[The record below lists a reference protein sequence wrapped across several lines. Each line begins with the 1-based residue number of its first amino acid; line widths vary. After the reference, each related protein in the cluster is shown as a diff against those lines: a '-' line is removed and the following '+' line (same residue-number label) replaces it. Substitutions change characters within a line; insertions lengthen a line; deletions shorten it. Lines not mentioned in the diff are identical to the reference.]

1 MPGMRRGVD
10 AGGTVDRRSAGL
22 SRRRLRQALPRL
34 SARSRRQQALRASPT
49 GAVSVE
55 IVSENKSHGGR
66 QLVVEHA
73 SSATSTDMTFS
84 IFLPPQAERASK
96 LPVVWYLSGLTCTH
110 ANVTEK
116 GEYRAACAELGL
128 IFVAPDTSPRGD
140 GRAGRARGAWD
151 FGLGAGFYVDATQE
165 PWASNYRMWTYVT
178 EELPALV
185 AAEFPADM
193 DRQGIT
199 GHSMGGHGAL
209 TVALR
214 HPGPLPKR
222 LGLRADRRAGAG
234 AVGPEG
240 ARRLSRRR
248 PRGLAQARCR
258 RADRGRRA
266 RAELLVDVGDADPFI
281 EKELRPEL
289 LERACAEAGIPL
301 TLRRQPGYD
310 HSYYFIS
317 TFMADHLRWHAERL
331 KRG

>member
-1 MPGMRRGVD
+1 LTLD
-10 AGGTVDRRSAGL
+10 
-22 SRRRLRQALPRL
+22 
-34 SARSRRQQALRASPT
+34 
-49 GAVSVE
+49 

-66 QLVVEHA
+66 QLVVKHA
-73 SSATSTDMTFS
+73 SAATSTDMTFS
-84 IFLPPQAERASK
+84 IFLPPQAESGDR

-140 GRAGRARGAWD
+140 DVPDDPAGAYD

-165 PWASNYRMWTYVT
+165 PWSKNYRMWSYMT

-185 AAEFPADM
+185 VGEFPVDGY
-193 DRQGIT
+193 RQGIM

-214 HPGPLPKR
+214 NRDLFRSVSAFAPIVAPSQVPWGQKALAGY
-222 LGLRADRRAGAG
+222 LGDDRTAWRQHD
-234 AVGPEG
+234 AVALIEDG
-240 ARRLSRRR
+240 ARL
-248 PRGLAQARCR
+248 L
-258 RADRGRRA
+258 
-266 RAELLVDVGDADPFI
+266 ELLVDVGDADPFI

-289 LERACAEAGIPL
+289 LEQACATAGIPL
-301 TLRRQPGYD
+301 TLRIQPGYD

-317 TFMADHLRWHAERL
+317 TFMAEHLRWHAERL
-331 KRG
+331 RGG